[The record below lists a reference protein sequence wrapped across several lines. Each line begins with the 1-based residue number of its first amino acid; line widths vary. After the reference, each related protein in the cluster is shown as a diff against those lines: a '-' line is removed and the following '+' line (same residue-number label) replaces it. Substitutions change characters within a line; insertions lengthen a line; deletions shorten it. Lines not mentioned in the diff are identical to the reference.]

1 MKFKITLLALASAAC
16 LTACNDDFF
25 DQVPDDRITIEQVF
39 QRTSY
44 SEKYLATVYSY
55 ILNEAHRTSPI
66 PWDPCSDDLDV
77 TYDRED
83 YNSYQINLGN
93 WSASS
98 DYYEFWSHFYRGI
111 RSATYFIQHIGDNQE
126 MLNDPTRGPLVVEQ
140 YKNEARFLRAWFYY
154 NLLRQYGP
162 CVLLGDEVLP
172 GDLDR
177 DDVKMNLPRSS
188 YDECV
193 DYIVGELDDIIDNER
208 LPLHFTSQA
217 DKDYGRATL
226 AMCMGLKSRVL
237 LLAASPQFNGNPAY
251 ANVVNNDGKHLF
263 ATERDPEKWKR
274 AADAAKAIID
284 LNIFDLYKEYH
295 TDGTLDPYMSCRN
308 VFLENW
314 NSEVMMVR
322 IYNNLSSWER
332 SASPRQF
339 SGYESMGA
347 TQQLVDAF
355 RMNDGSAIT
364 AEQEKGFSTQE
375 YKDAK
380 SGWVF
385 APAGTRNMFVN
396 REPRFYVNIC
406 FNGAYWIGD
415 QKTRIQ
421 LYYTGG
427 SGKKGTW
434 DYPRSGYIAI
444 KNVSPSSN
452 PLNNNYIKRPFPD
465 DALCRDAA
473 QLRRSAQRVRSGKSG
488 HRKVPQPDP
497 RTRRPRACAVGPL
510 AGAHARADPAGTP
523 HRTLLRT
530 APLLRHA
537 PLADR
542 RTDRRR
548 PVLRHE
554 RRRRQQLHRRGVLR
568 EDRVRDPRLP
578 ARILPLPHSAVRNQ
592 PRPADRA
599 EPRLV
604 NPKKHPNMNHTKYL
618 ALLAG
623 CSFVAACE
631 NPVDGDLNV
640 DNPDAYTLVYTV
652 NAVENDSKS
661 TLTFPL
667 ERDTV
672 FSVYANLSCIRDPG
686 SDITVE
692 FRTAAELVDAYNE
705 EKQTSYAAMPE
716 ACYTIDD
723 TRAVIPNGKYISSP
737 VMIRLNSAAFDG
749 VGTFLLPITIERVT
763 PDLPVSPTLGTAYL
777 RINGTYTTNPFR
789 PIDRSGWSVEAFST
803 EEPEAQTGYDDNGKA
818 FSAIDDAP
826 CTYWGTQW
834 RNAKPGPPTGSRSTW
849 AKREL
854 QFTIAAVR
862 IRSRPTRLG
871 ANGNLRIFNVDVSDD
886 NASWTRVGTFT
897 VENRIENE
905 VYLDHKATARYFRIT
920 VTATQAD
927 MYQTCIADIKAF

>member
-1 MKFKITLLALASAAC
+1 MKNILKTFGLLLLSGTAFVACDDYLDRQPDEQLTPDQIFLKASTTEQYLTNVYAYQPNYSDPSGQTLPWAPCADESSIAY
-16 LTACNDDFF
+16 TG
-25 DQVPDDRITIEQVF
+25 R
-39 QRTSY
+39 SY
-44 SEKYLATVYSY
+44 TQINYDT
-55 ILNEAHRTSPI
+55 
-66 PWDPCSDDLDV
+66 WDPS
-77 TYDRED
+77 
-83 YNSYQINLGN
+83 INLQRSYTYN
-93 WSASS
+93 NI
-98 DYYEFWSHFYRGI
+98 YKGI
-111 RSATYFIQHIGDNQE
+111 REASYFMQHVYEYECPEIGDTDKGY
-126 MLNDPTRGPLVVEQ
+126 M
-140 YKNEARFLRAWFYY
+140 YNEARFLRAWFYY

-251 ANVVNNDGKHLF
+251 ANVVNNDGKPLF
-263 ATERDPEKWKR
+263 ATEKDPEKWKR
-274 AADAAKAIID
+274 AADAAKAVID

-452 PLNNNYIKRPFPD
+452 PLNNNYIKRPFLMMRYAEMLLNYVEALNEYDPGNPD
-465 DALCRDAA
+465 IEKYLNLIRERGGLGPVQSGLSQELMREQIRLERRIELCFE
-473 QLRRSAQRVRSGKSG
+473 QLRYF
-488 HRKVPQPDP
+488 D
-497 RTRRPRACAVGPL
+497 TRRWLIAEQTDGGPFYGMNVD
-510 AGAHARADPAGTP
+510 AGNSF
-523 HRTLLRT
+523 
-530 APLLRHA
+530 
-537 PLADR
+537 
-542 RTDRRR
+542 TDEAFYEKTVFETRVFR
-548 PVLRHE
+548 PEFYLFPIPQSE
-554 RRRRQQLHRRGVLR
+554 IN
-568 EDRVRDPRLP
+568 RDPQ
-578 ARILPLPHSAVRNQ
+578 IVQ
-592 PRPADRA
+592 
-599 EPRLV
+599 
-604 NPKKHPNMNHTKYL
+604 NP
-618 ALLAG
+618 
-623 CSFVAACE
+623 
-631 NPVDGDLNV
+631 
-640 DNPDAYTLVYTV
+640 
-652 NAVENDSKS
+652 
-661 TLTFPL
+661 
-667 ERDTV
+667 
-672 FSVYANLSCIRDPG
+672 
-686 SDITVE
+686 
-692 FRTAAELVDAYNE
+692 
-705 EKQTSYAAMPE
+705 
-716 ACYTIDD
+716 
-723 TRAVIPNGKYISSP
+723 
-737 VMIRLNSAAFDG
+737 
-749 VGTFLLPITIERVT
+749 
-763 PDLPVSPTLGTAYL
+763 
-777 RINGTYTTNPFR
+777 
-789 PIDRSGWSVEAFST
+789 GW
-803 EEPEAQTGYDDNGKA
+803 
-818 FSAIDDAP
+818 
-826 CTYWGTQW
+826 
-834 RNAKPGPPTGSRSTW
+834 
-849 AKREL
+849 
-854 QFTIAAVR
+854 
-862 IRSRPTRLG
+862 
-871 ANGNLRIFNVDVSDD
+871 
-886 NASWTRVGTFT
+886 
-897 VENRIENE
+897 
-905 VYLDHKATARYFRIT
+905 
-920 VTATQAD
+920 
-927 MYQTCIADIKAF
+927 

>member
-274 AADAAKAIID
+274 AVDAAKAIID

-444 KNVSPSSN
+444 EQSTEQQLYQAAV
-452 PLNNNYIKRPFPD
+452 PD

-497 RTRRPRACAVGPL
+497 RTRRPWACAVGPL
-510 AGAHARADPAGTP
+510 AGAHARADPTGTP
-523 HRTLLRT
+523 HRTLLRA

-737 VMIRLNSAAFDG
+737 VTIRLNSAAFDG

-789 PIDRSGWSVEAFST
+789 SIDRSGWSVEAFST

-834 RNAKPGPPTGSRSTW
+834 RNAKPGPPHWITIDMGKSE
-849 AKREL
+849 EL
-854 QFTIAAVR
+854 HGFTIRGRADPFTSDTPKA
-862 IRSRPTRLG
+862 S
-871 ANGNLRIFNVDVSDD
+871 GNPRIFNVDVSDD

>member
-1 MKFKITLLALASAAC
+1 MKKIALALALLLA
-16 LTACNDDFF
+16 TASCDFLDVVPEGSPTQEDIYKTQAQAEKMLFMIYGKCPDLFHAQAMPDLSGGDDLISSYYGSVRYFSWKSLVYATSQESPTNTYF
-25 DQVPDDRITIEQVF
+25 NMWGTTTGLPTGYYSYNIYEGIRYAYNFLNNIGSVPDITEANLRIW
-39 QRTSY
+39 SG
-44 SEKYLATVYSY
+44 
-55 ILNEAHRTSPI
+55 EAHFLIAHLHQILLEYYGPI
-66 PWDPCSDDLDV
+66 VLAREEIDL
-77 TYDRED
+77 
-83 YNSYQINLGN
+83 NAP
-93 WSASS
+93 ASS
-98 DYYEFWSHFYRGI
+98 V
-111 RSATYFIQHIGDNQE
+111 N
-126 MLNDPTRGPLVVEQ
+126 V
-140 YKNEARFLRAWFYY
+140 
-154 NLLRQYGP
+154 
-162 CVLLGDEVLP
+162 
-172 GDLDR
+172 
-177 DDVKMNLPRSS
+177 PRST

-452 PLNNNYIKRPFPD
+452 PLNNNYIKRPFLMMRYAEMLLNYVEALNEYDPGNPD
-465 DALCRDAA
+465 IEKYLNLIRERGGLGPVQSGLSQELMREQIRLERRIELCFE
-473 QLRRSAQRVRSGKSG
+473 QLRYF
-488 HRKVPQPDP
+488 D
-497 RTRRPRACAVGPL
+497 TRRWLIAEQTDGGPFYGMNVD
-510 AGAHARADPAGTP
+510 AGNSF
-523 HRTLLRT
+523 
-530 APLLRHA
+530 
-537 PLADR
+537 
-542 RTDRRR
+542 TDEAFYEKTVFETRVFR
-548 PVLRHE
+548 PEFYLFPIPQSE
-554 RRRRQQLHRRGVLR
+554 IN
-568 EDRVRDPRLP
+568 RDPQ
-578 ARILPLPHSAVRNQ
+578 IVQ
-592 PRPADRA
+592 
-599 EPRLV
+599 
-604 NPKKHPNMNHTKYL
+604 NP
-618 ALLAG
+618 
-623 CSFVAACE
+623 
-631 NPVDGDLNV
+631 
-640 DNPDAYTLVYTV
+640 
-652 NAVENDSKS
+652 
-661 TLTFPL
+661 
-667 ERDTV
+667 
-672 FSVYANLSCIRDPG
+672 
-686 SDITVE
+686 
-692 FRTAAELVDAYNE
+692 
-705 EKQTSYAAMPE
+705 
-716 ACYTIDD
+716 
-723 TRAVIPNGKYISSP
+723 
-737 VMIRLNSAAFDG
+737 
-749 VGTFLLPITIERVT
+749 
-763 PDLPVSPTLGTAYL
+763 
-777 RINGTYTTNPFR
+777 
-789 PIDRSGWSVEAFST
+789 GW
-803 EEPEAQTGYDDNGKA
+803 
-818 FSAIDDAP
+818 
-826 CTYWGTQW
+826 
-834 RNAKPGPPTGSRSTW
+834 
-849 AKREL
+849 
-854 QFTIAAVR
+854 
-862 IRSRPTRLG
+862 
-871 ANGNLRIFNVDVSDD
+871 
-886 NASWTRVGTFT
+886 
-897 VENRIENE
+897 
-905 VYLDHKATARYFRIT
+905 
-920 VTATQAD
+920 
-927 MYQTCIADIKAF
+927 